1 MDVRLAP
8 GYVPAEDGEE
18 DQKKKWKWEKFT
30 FAVKK
35 EIFFKTTVDF
45 QVI

>member
-18 DQKKKWKWEKFT
+18 TKRMRVRKTQEFVVKKKL
-30 FAVKK
+30 
-35 EIFFKTTVDF
+35 FF
-45 QVI
+45 